1 MTSLK
6 KLSLQKEIEQDVQQM
21 EQEIANHPELEQI
34 HVTEEMDAALLAK
47 IQEYEAEKEKEKA
60 IQNLREY
67 EKTKVVH
74 YRKRKKRW
82 IVAVAAVLVLV
93 LGLGMTSVGSKS
105 YWKELLEILIGE
117 GSARVINVEDMDT
130 QKTED
135 IDEILV
141 CKEIYEKLNRG
152 IVWMRYKP
160 KGMVLK
166 SYTIDEN
173 FQLARVFFK
182 YHNETIRYSIY
193 ASGEDSSWTEKE
205 EDKVIAEYIQK
216 VNGIEIKVEE
226 IEKPNQQEIR
236 RSARF
241 EYEGLYYELKGI
253 IEKEE
258 LEKILDSLYFL

>member
-60 IQNLREY
+60 IQNSREY
-67 EKTKVVH
+67 EKTKVVR

-93 LGLGMTSVGSKS
+93 LGLGMTSMGSKS
-105 YWKELLEILIGE
+105 YWKELLDILIGE
-117 GSARVINVEDMDT
+117 ESARVINVEDMDT
-130 QKTED
+130 QKTAD
-135 IDEILV
+135 IDEIQI
-141 CKEIYEKLNRG
+141 CKEISEKLNRD

-160 KGMVLK
+160 ERMEIE
-166 SYTIDEN
+166 SYEIDEDL
-173 FQLARVFFK
+173 QLARLFFRYK
-182 YHNETIRYSIY
+182 GELIRYSIY
-193 ASGEDSSWTEKE
+193 AGEEDSSWTEKE
-205 EDKVIAEYIQK
+205 EDKIVTEYIQNINDVEVK
-216 VNGIEIKVEE
+216 IKEL
-226 IEKPNQQEIR
+226 EKPYQKDIR

-241 EYEGLYYELKGI
+241 EYKGLYYEIKGI

-258 LEKILDSLYFL
+258 LEKILDNLYFL

>member
-34 HVTEEMDAALLAK
+34 HVTEEMDAALLVK

-60 IQNLREY
+60 IQNSREY
-67 EKTKVVH
+67 EKTKVVR

-105 YWKELLEILIGE
+105 YWKELLDILIGE
-117 GSARVINVEDMDT
+117 GSARMINVDDMDT

-135 IDEILV
+135 IDEINVYREIGECLGTLV
-141 CKEIYEKLNRG
+141 VEL
-152 IVWMRYKP
+152 RYKP

-166 SYTIDEN
+166 SYEIDEKLG
-173 FQLARVFFK
+173 LARLIFK
-182 YHNETIRYSIY
+182 YKDNIIRYSIY
-193 ASGEDSSWTEKE
+193 SSNEDSSWTEKE
-205 EDKVIAEYIQK
+205 EDVIVDKYVQTI
-216 VNGIEIKVEE
+216 NGVEIEIEE
-226 IEKPNQQEIR
+226 ISKLNQQEKTR
-236 RSARF
+236 VAKF
-241 EYEGLYYELKGI
+241 EYAGIYYELKGVL
-253 IEKEE
+253 EKKE
-258 LEKILDSLYFL
+258 LEKILENLFFV